1 MHVPMALAMIL
12 FVGSQPK
19 DINGNPSENFVGA
32 YQWYWLA
39 FSQHIALAL
48 VHYSTFFMIG
58 GLYIILEAFKVMA
71 ILAEVLNFIMA
82 MILFI
87 NAPPHDQI
95 SEDEQT
101 FKIWLMLEILCVVS
115 LIVTNCIYTIFRS
128 FERNKIELSIE
139 DNDDKTL
146 DYLAAESTQLL
157 ITMFTIPAWPI
168 FTNILLELYIG
179 IIRERSGRVWNEEK
193 GNEIN

>member
-1 MHVPMALAMIL
+1 
-12 FVGSQPK
+12 
-19 DINGNPSENFVGA
+19 
-32 YQWYWLA
+32 
-39 FSQHIALAL
+39 
-48 VHYSTFFMIG
+48 
-58 GLYIILEAFKVMA
+58 
-71 ILAEVLNFIMA
+71 
-82 MILFI
+82 
-87 NAPPHDQI
+87 
-95 SEDEQT
+95 
-101 FKIWLMLEILCVVS
+101 MLEILCIVS

-146 DYLAAESTQLL
+146 DYLAAESTQLM
-157 ITMFTIPAWPI
+157 ITMFCIPAWPI